1 MPWIN
6 PPTSGPWHAALFE
19 KTEAGGLSVLS
30 RMVWR
35 LRCEDFRAMS
45 DRSGRSL
52 IANGDRD
59 PDDLRSPPCR
69 CNSHCPARIPA
80 VRCGA
85 MTACLPWRFRWEDR
99 FFETPCSGHSSAQES
114 IYTCRIW
121 SSRKRRSSFKCK
133 QCVPKVQKLHFELHF
148 GRTRGTSSDCR

>member
-1 MPWIN
+1 MARR
-6 PPTSGPWHAALFE
+6 S
-19 KTEAGGLSVLS
+19 
-30 RMVWR
+30 
-35 LRCEDFRAMS
+35 LRE
-45 DRSGRSL
+45 DRSRWTFGLLAFGAPGNVRRRVSGGAAG
-52 IANGDRD
+52 IAVADMLKGSKAPLALD
-59 PDDLRSPPCR
+59 PLPCR
-69 CNSHCPARIPA
+69 CNSHCLARIPA
-80 VRCGA
+80 VRCGV

-114 IYTCRIW
+114 IYTCRLW